1 MHLCTERGP
10 SASRTTFRQD
20 LIVLPPGSL
29 EDAAQQS
36 AGFRRFSRT
45 ASRLAFGTCLLI
57 FILLFLVPLILC
69 VHMLLRPDTDDGN
82 FFHHDNTRQFSVA
95 WLVIFL
101 TATFAMT
108 VLMVIRRNQHPL
120 RARTPVLL
128 VCFVLGATG
137 MATWAALTG
146 PSRIMTLSCAQTHWV
161 QNIAYPCFILPYFFR
176 AERVIRVFAQ
186 ARKVHDTTVA
196 KGDRSSLSKSK
207 SKRNSG
213 IIQMQTDD
221 GQPLLQAEEQLFR
234 RDMLSFTSV
243 GSNASARTDR
253 SEMEAQQ
260 LAALRAEIA
269 DWANEWAVF
278 RRFGLILLA
287 FVMVSVLDTVLDGGT
302 HFLPAISASG
312 CDMIG
317 NMKYVSIIGWTVLH
331 LVEACIF
338 LYYYRLLSTVL
349 KEFHTRQEFVLVFFA
364 EVLFTV
370 IFVGLLLTQLTNR
383 EITDSVD
390 YVVMSRSAILICI
403 SVVWPVYATYFG
415 HHAPLFP
422 NRMVVKSLEHVLT
435 DPLALKHFHEYLQTD
450 DNLIFLQFWMEVD
463 MFKGMEACESDT
475 DGEILNSHAS
485 RGRLE
490 TGDSSTMRRNARPN
504 LSAPED
510 NNTPEARRIFVTYF
524 TAPED
529 LRDDNDRL
537 LNENGEEEIDPET
550 LHRNRAVMKKTVPV
564 AIIRP
569 ILEEIKRCEQQ
580 NLSVTCDIFHG
591 AQATVFDKLQDSHHL
606 FLRSQECK
614 DLLYHLNGQEQL
626 FRSLIEYN
634 VI

>member
-1 MHLCTERGP
+1 
-10 SASRTTFRQD
+10 
-20 LIVLPPGSL
+20 
-29 EDAAQQS
+29 
-36 AGFRRFSRT
+36 
-45 ASRLAFGTCLLI
+45 
-57 FILLFLVPLILC
+57 
-69 VHMLLRPDTDDGN
+69 MLLRPDEADGD
-82 FFHHDNTRQFSVA
+82 FFHRENTQRFSIA

-101 TATFAMT
+101 TATVAMT
-108 VLMVIRRNQHPL
+108 VLMVIRRDQHPL

-137 MATWAALTG
+137 MATWAAITG
-146 PSRIMTLSCAQTHWV
+146 PGQIAQLTCVETHWV
-161 QNIAYPCFILPYFFR
+161 QNIAYPLFILPYFFR

-186 ARKVHDTTVA
+186 ARKVHDTTVT
-196 KGDRSSLSKSK
+196 KGERPSLSK

-213 IIQMQTDD
+213 NIQVPTDD
-221 GQPLLQAEEQLFR
+221 GPLLAEEQLFR

-243 GSNASARTDR
+243 GSSASTRTDR

-278 RRFGLILLA
+278 RRLGLILLG
-287 FVMVSVLDTVLDGGT
+287 FIMVSVLDTVLDGGT

-331 LVEACIF
+331 LVEACVF
-338 LYYYRLLSTVL
+338 LYYFRLLSTVL
-349 KEFHTRQEFVLVFFA
+349 KEFHTRHEFVLVFFA

-370 IFVGLLLTQLTNR
+370 IFVGLLLTQLTNA

-435 DPLALKHFHEYLQTD
+435 DPLALKHFHEYLQLD
-450 DNLIFLQFWMEVD
+450 DNLVLLQFWMEVD
-463 MFKGMEACESDT
+463 MLKGMNSFTEDETES
-475 DGEILNSHAS
+475 EYHHSHVDS
-485 RGRLE
+485 RGRFDTE
-490 TGDSSTMRRNARPN
+490 DSNTLRRNARPV
-504 LSAPED
+504 LDHPEE
-510 NNTPEARRIFVTYF
+510 NITPDARRIFVTYF
-524 TAPED
+524 TPPED
-529 LRDDNDRL
+529 LREDNDRL
-537 LNENGEEEIDPET
+537 LDENGEEDIDPET
-550 LHRNRAVMKKTVPV
+550 LARNRAIMTRNVP
-564 AIIRP
+564 AGIIRP
-569 ILEEIKRCEQQ
+569 ILLEIRRCERENQ
-580 NLSVTCDIFHG
+580 SVSKDIFHG
-591 AQATVFDKLQDSHHL
+591 AQQTVFDKLQDSHHL

-614 DLLYHLNGQEQL
+614 DLLYHLNGQEKL
-626 FRSLIEYN
+626 FKSLIEYN